1 MDMEVVEGATMK
13 SKIGFDTAAGSY
25 DLRFTRLLNLRTDGD
40 ENEAVNV
47 RYLNEKIKSD
57 VEVKLPDLIAAS
69 ESTEKNGYDF
79 SFKGKRLL
87 EVETDA
93 ENARADEVVNVAYLQ
108 SQLHEH
114 QKKLD
119 HWIKNY
125 EKLVNTH
132 LEGISSFVQSKM
144 RENFIEFSK
153 EAISRYEQYAKHLN
167 GVEKTLHSLKT
178 EIDDRLNK
186 LEDEMEISKW
196 FLQDRT
202 DYLDDRWNQ
211 TRNECYEAVDRKM
224 IEHVADTKNQLNAE
238 GFTEAITNLRAE
250 LESQIK
256 QVGLKLDQKVSSV
269 DEKPLTR

>member
-1 MDMEVVEGATMK
+1 MNMDVIEGATK
-13 SKIGFDTAAGSY
+13 NSKIGFDTAAGSY

-47 RYLNEKIKSD
+47 RYLNEKIRSD

-69 ESTEKNGYDF
+69 ESTEKDGYDF
-79 SFKGKRLL
+79 AFKGKRLL
-87 EVETDA
+87 EVETNA

-108 SQLHEH
+108 THLHEH

-119 HWIKNY
+119 LWIKNY
-125 EKLVNTH
+125 EKLVDAH
-132 LEGISSFVQSKM
+132 LEGISSFVRSKM

-211 TRNECYEAVDRKM
+211 TRSECYDAVDRKM
-224 IEHVADTKNQLNAE
+224 AEHVSDTKNHLNEE
-238 GFTEAITNLRAE
+238 GFSEGITKLRAE
-250 LESQIK
+250 LENQIK
-256 QVGLKLDQKVSSV
+256 QLALKLEQNVSSV